1 MVSNKNLNKKNVER
15 FNKFFISKYDHLV
28 NYCKKYKYD
37 LDYLHIA
44 YEKTLDIIKRNGWK
58 GNNTYY
64 TTYIINTIVNTF
76 LNDQKHSYKKRTSFM
91 IDERNNRSRLDVLFP
106 ELFDDTDNDEDYYK
120 GLQYITM
127 RLFNYIQYELKC
139 NEFEI
144 SIFKLYY
151 LSKEKMTYK
160 KIQDITG
167 CNKNKITS
175 ILRKIKLDLN
185 NNFYNYLKQFENE

>member
-1 MVSNKNLNKKNVER
+1 MVNNKELNKKDVER
-15 FNKFFISKYDHLV
+15 FNTFFVSKYEHLK
-28 NYCKKYKYD
+28 NYCNKYRYD

-44 YEKTLDIIKRNGWK
+44 YEKTLDIIQRNGWK
-58 GNNTYY
+58 GNNSYY
-64 TTYIINTIVNTF
+64 TTYLINTIVNTF

-91 IDERNNRSRLDVLFP
+91 VDERNNRNRLDVLFP
-106 ELFDDTDNDEDYYK
+106 DLIDNSDNDEDYYK

-127 RLFNYIQYELKC
+127 RLFNYIQYELEC
-139 NEFEI
+139 DEFEI

-175 ILRKIKLDLN
+175 ILRKIKLNLN
-185 NNFYNYLKQFENE
+185 NNFNKYLKQFENE